1 MLFVYVGAGR
11 QSWARPSRA
20 STNGYASARRPPR
33 RLCPSPGTSLR
44 PAALVRYASRPSA
57 SFASFA
63 HTFPTICAGSV
74 RWLNG
79 VIYPLPHNPT
89 DRKLFCYILKDIT
102 QSKEL
107 EQRLRDNERK
117 LRYAANVRLLFF
129 DDVPRT
135 G

>member
-1 MLFVYVGAGR
+1 VPDAFFGPRSLTLF
-11 QSWARPSRA
+11 P
-20 STNGYASARRPPR
+20 
-33 RLCPSPGTSLR
+33 
-44 PAALVRYASRPSA
+44 
-57 SFASFA
+57 
-63 HTFPTICAGSV
+63 ICAGSV

-117 LRYAANVRLLFF
+117 LRYAANVRFLFL
-129 DDVPRT
+129 R
-135 G
+135 

>member
-1 MLFVYVGAGR
+1 
-11 QSWARPSRA
+11 
-20 STNGYASARRPPR
+20 
-33 RLCPSPGTSLR
+33 
-44 PAALVRYASRPSA
+44 LVRLT
-57 SFASFA
+57 FALAVPEVPDAFFGPRSL
-63 HTFPTICAGSV
+63 TLFPICAGSV

-117 LRYAANVRLLFF
+117 LRYAANVRFLFF
-129 DDVPRT
+129 DDGLTVQRLRALIT
-135 G
+135 